1 MGDGENGREE
11 NGKRERKGETNSF
24 PVTGLGCDSFV
35 DREKRKMTYV
45 AMAPAKQRRPAY
57 AQHLD
62 WFSFKLSALLEKSSP
77 PGCSRWREATLPVSG
92 KRRSLP

>member
-35 DREKRKMTYV
+35 DREKKKDDLCSHGSSKAEKTCLC
-45 AMAPAKQRRPAY
+45 PALGLVQ
-57 AQHLD
+57 L
-62 WFSFKLSALLEKSSP
+62 
-77 PGCSRWREATLPVSG
+77 
-92 KRRSLP
+92 